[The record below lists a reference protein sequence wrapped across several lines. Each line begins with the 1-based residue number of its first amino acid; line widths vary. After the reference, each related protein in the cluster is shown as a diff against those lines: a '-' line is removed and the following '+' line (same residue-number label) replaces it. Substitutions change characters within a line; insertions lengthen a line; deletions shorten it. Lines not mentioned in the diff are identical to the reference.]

1 MIVAAILLSLSVFVN
16 CLSGEILQPQ
26 SITQFKMYTLYPYH
40 FSMLSMIK
48 RPRHIASD
56 RVMRFLRSPLSP
68 FLTRPWLD
76 RVILWVLEKWFF
88 PLSRLWASARAA
100 QGSVDDFC
108 IEADIAPSPKRC
120 DKAERILANFEHAR
134 VKNLMTEQV
143 WQEYLFGNGE
153 VTEQRLLIAEEMR
166 LDTRTEYLMLRKQFR
181 PFRKMIRQSIA
192 LRPPTP
198 EETHQRYPD
207 QAAFDAA
214 FALPEQFPEVEE
226 SRRIPVPNGQD
237 YWIRFKSPS
246 DDMQDLAYARVHEP
260 VGVKNPPTLIF
271 GHGIFVE
278 FDHLHNLIDEVAAL
292 TRMGIRVVRPE
303 APWHGRRVIPG
314 HFGGERLLS
323 TAPVGMIEFLAAQ
336 TREWAVWMDW
346 CRKTS
351 TGPVA
356 IGGSSLGAQTAKS
369 IAVRAKQWPK
379 RLQPDALF
387 MVTHCTHIA
396 EAALDGALSDLWH
409 LGDALRD
416 RGWNKDLAREWLHK
430 LDPEDTPVMPPEQIV
445 SVMGSED
452 IVTPF
457 ASGEA
462 HMDSWQ
468 VPQQNRF
475 VYPRGH
481 FTIPL
486 GLIRDQEAL
495 RRLRSIF
502 TQLAAG

>member
-1 MIVAAILLSLSVFVN
+1 
-16 CLSGEILQPQ
+16 
-26 SITQFKMYTLYPYH
+26 
-40 FSMLSMIK
+40 MLIMIK

-56 RVMRFLRSPLSP
+56 RVMRFLRSSLSP
-68 FLTRPWLD
+68 LLTRPWLD
-76 RVILWVLEKWFF
+76 RLILWILEHWFF

-100 QGSVDDFC
+100 EGSIDRFC
-108 IEADIAPSPKRC
+108 IEANIAPSPKHC
-120 DKAERILANFEHAR
+120 QKAYRVLANFEHAR

-143 WQEYLFGNGE
+143 WQAYLFGDDT

-166 LDTRTEYLMLRKQFR
+166 LDTRTEYLMMRKQFT
-181 PFRKMIRQSIA
+181 PFRKMVKQSIA

-198 EETHQRYPD
+198 EETHSKYPD
-207 QAAFDAA
+207 QSVFNSA
-214 FALPEQFPEVEE
+214 FAISDQFPEVEQ
-226 SRRIPVPNGQD
+226 SRSIPVPSGRD

-246 DDMQDLAYARVHEP
+246 EDMADLAYARVHEP

-278 FDHLHNLIDEVAAL
+278 FDHFHNLIDEVHAL
-292 TRMGIRVVRPE
+292 TSMGIRVVRPE

-336 TREWAVWMDW
+336 TREWAVLMDW
-346 CRKTS
+346 CRTTS
-351 TGPVA
+351 SGPVA
-356 IGGSSLGAQTAKS
+356 IGGSSLGAQTAKA
-369 IAVRAKQWPK
+369 IAVRAKAWPK

-409 LGDALRD
+409 LSDALRD
-416 RGWNKDLAREWLHK
+416 RGWNKELAREWLNK
-430 LDPEDTPVMPPEQIV
+430 LDPEASPVMPPQQII

-452 IVTPF
+452 TVTPF
-457 ASGEA
+457 ASGQT

-468 VPQQNRF
+468 VPPQNRF

-486 GLIRDQEAL
+486 GLIRDQQPL
-495 RRLRSIF
+495 WRLRAIF
-502 TQLAAG
+502 SQLEKPTDAP

>member
-1 MIVAAILLSLSVFVN
+1 MLGMIR
-16 CLSGEILQPQ
+16 
-26 SITQFKMYTLYPYH
+26 
-40 FSMLSMIK
+40 

-68 FLTRPWLD
+68 YLTRPWLD
-76 RVILWVLEKWFF
+76 RTILWVLEHWFF
-88 PLSRLWASARAA
+88 PLSRLWAAARAA

-120 DKAERILANFEHAR
+120 DKAKRVLANFEHAR
-134 VKNLMTEQV
+134 VKALMTEQV
-143 WQEYLFGNGE
+143 WQEYLFGKGS

-181 PFRKMIRQSIA
+181 PFRKMIKQSIA

-198 EETHQRYPD
+198 EATKARYPD
-207 QAAFDAA
+207 QTSFDAA
-214 FALPEQFPEVEE
+214 FALPEQLPEVDR
-226 SRRIPVPNGQD
+226 SRWIPVPNGRD

-246 DDMQDLAYARVHEP
+246 ADMNDYAYARVHEP

-278 FDHLHNLIDEVAAL
+278 FDHFHNLIDEVAAL
-292 TRMGIRVVRPE
+292 TSMGIRVVRPE

-336 TREWAVWMDW
+336 TQEWAVWMDW
-346 CRKTS
+346 CRQTS
-351 TGPVA
+351 SGPVA

-369 IAVRAKQWPK
+369 IAVRSKSWPK
-379 RLQPDALF
+379 QLQPDALF

-396 EAALDGALSDLWH
+396 EASLDGALSDLWH
-409 LGDALRD
+409 LSDALREQ
-416 RGWNKDLAREWLHK
+416 GWNKELTREWLQK
-430 LDPEDTPVMPPEQIV
+430 LDPEDTPVMPPEQII

-452 IVTPF
+452 KVTPF
-457 ASGEA
+457 ASGQA
-462 HMDSWQ
+462 HMDFWQ
-468 VPQQNRF
+468 VPDKNRF

-486 GLIRDQEAL
+486 GLIRDQEPL
-495 RRLRSIF
+495 RRLRAVF
-502 TQLAAG
+502 NQLEQQSHDET